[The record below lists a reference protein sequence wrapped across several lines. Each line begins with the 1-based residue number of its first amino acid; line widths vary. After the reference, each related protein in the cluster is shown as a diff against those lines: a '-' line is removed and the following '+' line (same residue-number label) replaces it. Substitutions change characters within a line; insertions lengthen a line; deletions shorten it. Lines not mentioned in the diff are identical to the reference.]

1 VVAPDQAGPR
11 PELGIAIEVDS
22 REWRLSPEDHAN
34 TLARGRRMARYQIV
48 ILRFTSAQLR
58 SEPAAVIRDIKA
70 ALEGA
75 RGRPPLDLRTVS
87 T

>member
-1 VVAPDQAGPR
+1 
-11 PELGIAIEVDS
+11 
-22 REWRLSPEDHAN
+22 
-34 TLARGRRMARYQIV
+34 MARYQIV
-48 ILRFTSAQLR
+48 ILRFTPAQLR

>member
-1 VVAPDQAGPR
+1 VATSRFSPPLFN
-11 PELGIAIEVDS
+11 PELYD
-22 REWRLSPEDHAN
+22 
-34 TLARGRRMARYQIV
+34 
-48 ILRFTSAQLR
+48 
-58 SEPAAVIRDIKA
+58 VIRDIKA